1 MRNFTSKAWGS
12 ARRGNTSK
20 NVIPSLGKPDW
31 GSSEY
36 GEESGRVR
44 LEGIKKVGRSRRV
57 AYRGRHRV
65 WIGGRRYLT

>member
-44 LEGIKKVGRSRRV
+44 LRKLGDQEESCLPG
-57 AYRGRHRV
+57 
-65 WIGGRRYLT
+65 

>member
-1 MRNFTSKAWGS
+1 VRNFTSKAWGS

-44 LEGIKKVGRSRRV
+44 FEGIKKVGRL
-57 AYRGRHRV
+57 RGEL
-65 WIGGRRYLT
+65 LTGVDTEFGLEVGDI